1 MGIIPVILGQS
12 NYSNY
17 APVWYSQLLKAPLSW
32 ATIVPVTIGS
42 LNLSTIPIRFNIHYI
57 VPVTHQ
63 Y

>member
-17 APVWYSQLLKAPLSW
+17 APVRYSQLLKAPLSW

-42 LNLSTIPIRFNIHYI
+42 LNLSTTFSNPL
-57 VPVTHQ
+57 
-63 Y
+63 